1 MWIVC
6 FAKSQFVWVY
16 SCSQLFALLKAEVA
30 VQYET
35 LSNVKINIQGFIEF
49 IISFSW
55 FLLPDEPYFS
65 WNTAVTSPIK
75 NNSQKYTGRN
85 DNISHLP
92 LESWKELQT
101 DQFCPC
107 SCLLAVSFEN
117 ILVTENVGNCPE
129 TELIYCTL
137 KPQKKMHCRGY

>member
-1 MWIVC
+1 M
-6 FAKSQFVWVY
+6 
-16 SCSQLFALLKAEVA
+16 CSQYFVFLKAEIA

-35 LSNVKINIQGFIEF
+35 LSNVKINVQGFLEI
-49 IISFSW
+49 IISFAW

-65 WNTAVTSPIK
+65 WDTAITSPIK

-85 DNISHLP
+85 YSISRLP

-101 DQFCPC
+101 GQFCPC

-117 ILVTENVGNCPE
+117 TLVTENVGNCPE
-129 TELIYCTL
+129 TQFIYCTPKL
-137 KPQKKMHCRGY
+137 Q